1 MPGKIVIRGAR
12 QHNLK
17 NIDLE
22 IPRDRLVVITGVSG
36 SGKSS
41 LAFNTLYAEGQRRYV
56 ESLSAYARQF
66 LQQMERP
73 DVDAIEGLSP
83 AIAIEQHGAGRNP
96 RSTVGTVTEIYD
108 YLKLLF
114 ARVGKPHCYKCG
126 REISAHTV
134 QQIVDRLLALPPQTQ
149 LNILAPIAVDGN
161 ADARKK
167 LGALAKAGFARV
179 KIDSK
184 VNDLSGE
191 IAVTENAVHVIEL
204 IVDRIVLRDGIE
216 KRLADSLETAYR
228 YGSDV
233 LKIEIAGGTGN
244 NKEELIFSQ
253 KAVCVRCGVSYP
265 ELTPQLFSFNSPE
278 GACSDCAG
286 LGRRIGRGKNSADP
300 ADSDYL
306 GAALCPTCNGMRL
319 KQESLHVLIAG
330 KNIGDLTAAPIGE
343 ALEFFTR
350 LELGERDRSIADR
363 LVREIVG
370 RLRFLTRVGLDYLSL
385 DRSSAT
391 LSGGEAQRVR
401 LATEIGSRLAG
412 VLYILDEPSVGLH
425 PRDNARLLDLLRELK
440 DLGNTVLV
448 VEHDRETVLAA
459 DHVVDLGPGAGVNGG
474 EVVAQG
480 SPQQIIETE
489 GSLTGQYLSG
499 RLKIQVPTRR
509 RKGNGKALIVKGA
522 RQHNLKGITAE
533 FSLGAMTCVTGVS
546 GSGKSS
552 LVLDTLYSALDKHLT
567 DAEPTAGFSGEL
579 IGCEHIDKVVSVDQS
594 PIGRTPRSNPATY
607 TGLFPHIRDLFA
619 QLPEARV
626 RGFGPG
632 RFSFNARGGRC
643 EACGGDGMIRI
654 EMHFL
659 PDAFVTCEVCRGR
672 RFNRETLE
680 VLYKGRSIADV
691 LDLTVNQALE
701 FLGNFPAIRRKL
713 ETLRDVGMGYVR
725 LGQAATTLSGG
736 EAQRIKLAR
745 ELSKRSTG
753 KTLYILDEPTTG
765 LHFDDIGKLL
775 EVLSRLT
782 DAGNTV
788 VVIEHNLEVIK
799 AADFVLD
806 LGPEGGKDGGE
817 IVAFG
822 TPEEIALVE
831 KSHTGRYLN
840 DILTH

>member
-17 NIDLE
+17 DIDLE

-83 AIAIEQHGAGRNP
+83 AIAIEQRGAGRNP

-161 ADARKK
+161 ADAREK

-179 KIDSK
+179 KVDGK
-184 VNDLSGE
+184 VNDLSEE
-191 IAVTENAVHVIEL
+191 IALIESAVRVIEL

-233 LKIEIAGGTGN
+233 LKIEIVGGTE
-244 NKEELIFSQ
+244 KSEELVFSQ

-265 ELTPQLFSFNSPE
+265 EPTPQLFSFNSPE
-278 GACSDCAG
+278 GACPGCAG
-286 LGRRIGRGKNSADP
+286 LGRRIGGDKNSADP
-300 ADSDYL
+300 AGSDYL

-319 KQESLHVLIAG
+319 KQESLHVLVAG
-330 KNIGDLTAAPIGE
+330 KSIADLSVAPIGE

-363 LVREIVG
+363 LAREIVG

-401 LATEIGSRLAG
+401 LATEIGSRLVG

-448 VEHDRETVLAA
+448 VEHDRETILAA
-459 DHVVDLGPGAGVNGG
+459 DHVIDLGPGPGVNGG

-522 RQHNLKGITAE
+522 RQHNLRDITAE
-533 FSLGAMTCVTGVS
+533 FPLAAMTCVTGVS

-552 LVLDTLYSALDKHLT
+552 LVIDTLYVALDQHLNG
-567 DAEPTAGFSGEL
+567 AKPVAGFSGEL
-579 IGCEHIDKVVSVDQS
+579 IGCEQIDRVISVDQS

-626 RGFGPG
+626 RGFEPG
-632 RFSFNARGGRC
+632 RFSFNAKGGRC

-691 LDLTVNQALE
+691 LDLAVNQALE

-713 ETLRDVGMGYVR
+713 ETLRDVGMGYVH

-753 KTLYILDEPTTG
+753 KTLYVLDEPTTG
-765 LHFDDIGKLL
+765 LHFDDIRKLL
-775 EVLSRLT
+775 QVLSRLT

-822 TPEEIALVE
+822 TPEEIALVG

>member
-22 IPRDRLVVITGVSG
+22 IPRDRFVVITGVSG

-41 LAFNTLYAEGQRRYV
+41 LAFNTLYAEGQRRYI

-83 AIAIEQHGAGRNP
+83 AIAIEQRGAGRNP
-96 RSTVGTVTEIYD
+96 RSTVGTITEIYD

-114 ARVGKPHCYKCG
+114 ARIGKPYCYKCG
-126 REISAHTV
+126 REITAHTV
-134 QQIVDRLLALPPQTQ
+134 QQIVDRLISLPPQTQ
-149 LNILAPIAVDGN
+149 LNILAPIAVAGV

-167 LGALAKAGFARV
+167 LDALAKAGFARV
-179 KIDSK
+179 KIDGR
-184 VNDLSGE
+184 VYELSEE
-191 IAVTENAVHVIEL
+191 IALKKSSAHAVEL

-228 YGSDV
+228 YGGDA
-233 LKIEIAGGTGN
+233 LKVEVASGGAGN
-244 NKEELIFSQ
+244 NDAELIFSQ
-253 KAVCVRCGVSYP
+253 KSICVRCGISYL
-265 ELTPQLFSFNSPE
+265 ELAPQLFSFNSPE
-278 GACSDCAG
+278 GACPDCAG
-286 LGRRIGRGKNSADP
+286 LGRRIDASKGSEETA
-300 ADSDYL
+300 DYL
-306 GAALCPTCNGMRL
+306 DAALCPACNGKRL
-319 KQESLHVLIAG
+319 RKESLHVLIAG
-330 KNIGDLTAAPIGE
+330 KSISDLSGAPVAE
-343 ALEFFTR
+343 VLDFFTK
-350 LELGERDRSIADR
+350 LDLSERDRSIADR
-363 LVREIVG
+363 VVREIAA
-370 RLRFLTRVGLDYLSL
+370 RLGFLIQVGLDYLSL
-385 DRSSAT
+385 DRPSAT
-391 LSGGEAQRVR
+391 LSGGEIQRVR
-401 LATEIGSRLAG
+401 LATEIGSRLVG
-412 VLYILDEPSVGLH
+412 VLYILDEPSIGLH
-425 PRDNARLLDLLRELK
+425 PRDNARLLDLLCELR

-448 VEHDRETVLAA
+448 VEHDREAILAA
-459 DHVVDLGPGAGVNGG
+459 DHVIDLGPGAGVNGG
-474 EVVAQG
+474 AVVAQG
-480 SPQQIIETE
+480 SPRQVLESK

-499 RLKIQVPTRR
+499 RLEIPLPARR

-522 RQHNLKGITAE
+522 RRHNLKGVTVE
-533 FSLGAMTCVTGVS
+533 FPLGAMTCVTGVS

-552 LVLDTLYSALDKHLT
+552 LVLDTLYVAMDQRLHGVKAGTGLCDKLVGY
-567 DAEPTAGFSGEL
+567 DNFDNV
-579 IGCEHIDKVVSVDQS
+579 ISVDQS

-632 RFSFNARGGRC
+632 RFSFNAKGGRC
-643 EACGGDGMIRI
+643 EACAGDGMVRI

-659 PDAFVTCEVCRGR
+659 PDTFVPCEVCHGR

-680 VLYKGRSIADV
+680 VLYRGRSIADV
-691 LDLTVNQALE
+691 LDLTVNQAIE

-725 LGQAATTLSGG
+725 LGQPATTLSGG

-753 KTLYILDEPTTG
+753 RTLYILDEPTTG
-765 LHFDDIGKLL
+765 LHFDDVRKLL
-775 EVLSRLT
+775 DVLNRLT

-788 VVIEHNLEVIK
+788 VVIEHNLDVIK
-799 AADFVLD
+799 TADFVLD
-806 LGPEGGKDGGE
+806 LGPEGGQGGGE
-817 IVAFG
+817 VVAFG

-831 KSHTGRYLN
+831 KSYTGQYLKSV
-840 DILTH
+840 LHF

>member
-22 IPRDRLVVITGVSG
+22 IPRDRFVVITGVSG

-41 LAFNTLYAEGQRRYV
+41 LAFNTLYAEGQRRYI

-83 AIAIEQHGAGRNP
+83 AIAIEQRGAGRNP
-96 RSTVGTVTEIYD
+96 RSTVGTITEIYD

-114 ARVGKPHCYKCG
+114 ARIGKPYCYKCG
-126 REISAHTV
+126 REITAHTV
-134 QQIVDRLLALPPQTQ
+134 QQIVDRLISLPPQTQ
-149 LNILAPIAVDGN
+149 LNILAPIAVAGV

-167 LGALAKAGFARV
+167 LDALAKAGFARV
-179 KIDSK
+179 KIDGR
-184 VNDLSGE
+184 VYELSEE
-191 IAVTENAVHVIEL
+191 IALKKSSAHAVEL

-228 YGSDV
+228 YGGDA
-233 LKIEIAGGTGN
+233 LKVEVASGGAGN
-244 NKEELIFSQ
+244 NDAELIFSQ
-253 KAVCVRCGVSYP
+253 KSICVRCGISYL
-265 ELTPQLFSFNSPE
+265 ELAPQLFSFNSPE
-278 GACSDCAG
+278 GACPDCAG
-286 LGRRIGRGKNSADP
+286 LGRRIDASKGSEETA
-300 ADSDYL
+300 DYL
-306 GAALCPTCNGMRL
+306 DAALCPACNGKRL
-319 KQESLHVLIAG
+319 RKESLHVLIAG
-330 KNIGDLTAAPIGE
+330 KSISDLSGAPVAE
-343 ALEFFTR
+343 VLDFFTK
-350 LELGERDRSIADR
+350 LDLSERDRSIADR
-363 LVREIVG
+363 VVREIAA
-370 RLRFLTRVGLDYLSL
+370 RLGFLIQVGLDYLSL
-385 DRSSAT
+385 DRPSAT
-391 LSGGEAQRVR
+391 LSGGEIQRVR
-401 LATEIGSRLAG
+401 LATEIGSRLVG
-412 VLYILDEPSVGLH
+412 VLYILDEPSIGLH
-425 PRDNARLLDLLRELK
+425 PRDNARLLDLLCELR

-448 VEHDRETVLAA
+448 VEHDREAILAA
-459 DHVVDLGPGAGVNGG
+459 DHVIDLGPGAGVNGG
-474 EVVAQG
+474 AVVAQG
-480 SPQQIIETE
+480 SPRQVLESK

-499 RLKIQVPTRR
+499 RLEIPLPARR
-509 RKGNGKALIVKGA
+509 RKSNGKALIVKGA
-522 RQHNLKGITAE
+522 RRHNLKGVTVE
-533 FSLGAMTCVTGVS
+533 FPLGAMTCVTGVS

-552 LVLDTLYSALDKHLT
+552 LVLDTLYVAMDQRLHGVKAGTGLCDKLVGY
-567 DAEPTAGFSGEL
+567 DNFDNV
-579 IGCEHIDKVVSVDQS
+579 ISVDQS

-632 RFSFNARGGRC
+632 RFSFNAKGGRC
-643 EACGGDGMIRI
+643 EACAGDGMVRI

-659 PDAFVTCEVCRGR
+659 PDTFVPCEVCHGR

-680 VLYKGRSIADV
+680 VLYRGRSIADV
-691 LDLTVNQALE
+691 LDLTVNQAIE

-725 LGQAATTLSGG
+725 LGQPATTLSGG

-753 KTLYILDEPTTG
+753 RTLYILDEPTTG
-765 LHFDDIGKLL
+765 LHFDDVRKLL
-775 EVLSRLT
+775 DVLNRLT

-788 VVIEHNLEVIK
+788 VVIEHNLDVIK
-799 AADFVLD
+799 TADFVLD
-806 LGPEGGKDGGE
+806 LGPEGGQGGGE
-817 IVAFG
+817 VVAFG

-831 KSHTGRYLN
+831 KSYTGQYLKSV
-840 DILTH
+840 LHF

>member
-22 IPRDRLVVITGVSG
+22 IPRDRFVVITGVSG

-41 LAFNTLYAEGQRRYV
+41 LAFNTLYAEGQRRYI

-83 AIAIEQHGAGRNP
+83 AIAIEQRGAGRNP
-96 RSTVGTVTEIYD
+96 RSTVGTITEIYD

-114 ARVGKPHCYKCG
+114 ARIGKPHCYKCG
-126 REISAHTV
+126 REIATHTV
-134 QQIVDRLLALPPQTQ
+134 QQIVDRLISLPPQTQ
-149 LNILAPIAVDGN
+149 LNILAPIAVAGV

-167 LGALAKAGFARV
+167 LDALAKAGFARV
-179 KIDSK
+179 KIDGR
-184 VNDLSGE
+184 VYELSEE
-191 IAVTENAVHVIEL
+191 IALKKSAGHAVDL

-228 YGSDV
+228 YGGDV
-233 LKIEIAGGTGN
+233 LKVEIVGGTGN
-244 NKEELIFSQ
+244 NDAELIFSQ
-253 KAVCVRCGVSYP
+253 KSICVRCGISYA
-265 ELTPQLFSFNSPE
+265 ELAPQLFSFNSPE
-278 GACSDCAG
+278 GACPDCAG
-286 LGRRIGRGKNSADP
+286 LGRRLAAGKGSEEP
-300 ADSDYL
+300 TDYL
-306 GAALCPTCNGMRL
+306 DAALCPACNGKRL
-319 KQESLHVLIAG
+319 RRESLHVLIAG
-330 KNIGDLTAAPIGE
+330 KSISDLSGAPVAE
-343 ALEFFTR
+343 VLDFFTK
-350 LELGERDRSIADR
+350 LELSERDRSIADR
-363 LVREIVG
+363 MVREIAA
-370 RLRFLTRVGLDYLSL
+370 RLGFLIQVGLDYLSL
-385 DRSSAT
+385 DRPSAT
-391 LSGGEAQRVR
+391 LSGGEIQRVR
-401 LATEIGSRLAG
+401 LATEIGSRLVG
-412 VLYILDEPSVGLH
+412 VLYILDEPSIGLH
-425 PRDNARLLDLLRELK
+425 PRDNARLLGLLCELR

-448 VEHDRETVLAA
+448 VEHDREAIMAA
-459 DHVVDLGPGAGVNGG
+459 DHVIDLGPGAGVNGG
-474 EVVAQG
+474 AVVAQG
-480 SPQQIIETE
+480 SPRQVLASE
-489 GSLTGQYLSG
+489 GSLTGRYLSG
-499 RLKIQVPTRR
+499 RLEIPLPARR
-509 RKGNGKALIVKGA
+509 RKSNGKALIVKGA

-533 FSLGAMTCVTGVS
+533 FPLGAMTCVTGVS

-552 LVLDTLYSALDKHLT
+552 LVLDTLYVAMNQRLHGVKAGTGLCDKLVGYHNF
-567 DAEPTAGFSGEL
+567 DNV
-579 IGCEHIDKVVSVDQS
+579 ISVDQN

-632 RFSFNARGGRC
+632 RFSFNAKGGRC
-643 EACGGDGMIRI
+643 EACAGDGMVRI

-659 PDAFVTCEVCRGR
+659 PDTFVPCEVCHGR

-680 VLYKGRSIADV
+680 VLYRGRSIADV
-691 LDLTVNQALE
+691 LDLTVNQAIE

-725 LGQAATTLSGG
+725 LGQPATTLSGG

-753 KTLYILDEPTTG
+753 RTLYILDEPTTG
-765 LHFDDIGKLL
+765 LHFDDVRKLL
-775 EVLSRLT
+775 DVLNRLT

-788 VVIEHNLEVIK
+788 VVIEHNLDVIK
-799 AADFVLD
+799 TADFVLD
-806 LGPEGGKDGGE
+806 LGPEGGYGGGE
-817 IVAFG
+817 VVAFG

-831 KSHTGRYLN
+831 KSYTGQYLKSV
-840 DILTH
+840 LHF